1 MGPALGETAA
11 TIESESV
18 LSIKVITF
26 WICGG
31 LLASLAPWSAAEA
44 QESRQTSE
52 FQLPPPPDS
61 LGPHRAGEFYTS
73 FVFPVAR
80 DPLCPAGSACIF
92 GGGGGV
98 GALAEWR
105 WPRGPAVG
113 FGYDLWFLNGNAVF
127 ELTTVQFFK
136 AHFRY
141 YGLKTKLAHPFV
153 GAGVGF
159 LLLGDVFRRNAPG
172 AGVEATAGVEIEL
185 TSRLAFTSQ
194 LGLRVFATGA
204 FRTPTDGVDR
214 ATEFGVDIAAALTFG
229 LVLLEAP

>member
-1 MGPALGETAA
+1 
-11 TIESESV
+11 V

-31 LLASLAPWSAAEA
+31 LFFALAPPSLVAA
-44 QESRQTSE
+44 QEGAGAFE
-52 FQLPPPPDS
+52 LPPPPDS
-61 LGPHRAGEFYTS
+61 LGPHRVGEFYMS

-80 DPLCPAGSACIF
+80 DPLCPADAACIF

-98 GALAEWR
+98 GALTEWR

-127 ELTTVQFFK
+127 ELTTVQFLK

-141 YGLKTKLAHPFV
+141 YGLKEKLAHPFV
-153 GAGVGF
+153 GVGLGF
-159 LLLGDVFRRNAPG
+159 LLLGDVFRRNAVG
-172 AGVEATAGVEIEL
+172 AGVEGTVGVELEL

-194 LGLRVFATGA
+194 LSLRAFATNG
-204 FRTPTDGVDR
+204 FRSRSDGVDR
-214 ATEFGVDIAAALTFG
+214 AVDFGVDVAASLTFG
-229 LVLLEAP
+229 LVLLQAP